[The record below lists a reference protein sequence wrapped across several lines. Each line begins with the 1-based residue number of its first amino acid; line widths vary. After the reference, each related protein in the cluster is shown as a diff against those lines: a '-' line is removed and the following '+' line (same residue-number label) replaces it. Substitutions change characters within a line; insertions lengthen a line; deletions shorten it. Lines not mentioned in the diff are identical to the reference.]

1 MSENLDVSGN
11 SEQSAEESEV
21 VTLTL
26 NDVLELEDEM
36 IQDAAAVL
44 GASND
49 KACSY
54 NDVSCFLHP
63 TFSTNAVSR
72 ATSRDRRC
80 TPA

>member
-1 MSENLDVSGN
+1 MAENLDTSGT
-11 SEQSAEESEV
+11 SEQTPEDSEV
-21 VTLTL
+21 TTLTL

-54 NDVSCFLHP
+54 SDVRMAPLLS
-63 TFSTNAVSR
+63 
-72 ATSRDRRC
+72 
-80 TPA
+80 